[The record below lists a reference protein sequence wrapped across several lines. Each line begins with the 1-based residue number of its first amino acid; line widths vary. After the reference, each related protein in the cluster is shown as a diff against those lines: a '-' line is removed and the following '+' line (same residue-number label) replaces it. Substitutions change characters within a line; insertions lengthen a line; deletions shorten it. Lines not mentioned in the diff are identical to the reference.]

1 MEIIRETAMDW
12 QDNHEENDIIGQIID
27 TINKRTDKIVTND
40 QDQPVEDLTTN
51 TSIEHEATP

>member
-12 QDNHEENDIIGQIID
+12 QDNQEENDIIGQIID

-40 QDQPVEDLTTN
+40 QDQPVEDLTTK